1 MRWLWLALIAGVV
14 IMGGSAVKVS
24 RGIRNNNPG
33 NIRHGA
39 DKWQGMASEQPD
51 SQFIKF
57 VSAQYGIRAMAR
69 ILASYRRRGLVTVR
83 QIINTWAPPVGQ
95 DAQGNRY
102 TQNSDAYVA
111 HVARVLQVEP
121 DQAIT
126 WTAGGL
132 ADLVTVIIQHE
143 NGAQPYD
150 RAVIVEG
157 VSLAGVV

>member
-33 NIRHGA
+33 NIRHGDA
-39 DKWQGMASEQPD
+39 WQGMAAEQPD
-51 SQFIKF
+51 SEFVRF
-57 VSAQYGIRAMAR
+57 VSPEYGIRAMVKV
-69 ILASYRRRGLVTVR
+69 LASYRRRGLVSVR

-95 DAQGNRY
+95 DSKGNRY

-126 WTAGGL
+126 WTAAGL
-132 ADLVTVIIQHE
+132 SQLVAAIIQHE
-143 NGAQPYD
+143 NGSQPYD
-150 RAVIVEG
+150 LAVINQG
-157 VSLAGVV
+157 ITLAGVA